1 MSRLDSGEHDGTYP
15 PLPLT
20 DCAAFRKV
28 RTPPPREGGWQSKP
42 GSSGALASITRRF
55 RGPKRSMLII
65 PYGGG

>member
-1 MSRLDSGEHDGTYP
+1 MSRRDSGEHDGTDP
-15 PLPLT
+15 PVPLT

-42 GSSGALASITRRF
+42 GSSGALGSITCRF

-65 PYGGG
+65 SYGGG